1 MPFSSSTDSALEVRG
16 LAKRFGAGRGVEDV
30 SLTVPAGSIT
40 AFIGANGAGK
50 STTFRCVLG
59 LMRPDAGEVR
69 LFGRTADGAA
79 RRRVGFLPEERGL
92 APTDRVR
99 DAIVFHARLKGLTRR
114 DAAERAERLLAR
126 MGLGGRGAERI
137 EALSKGN
144 AQRVQ
149 LICAMAHAP
158 DLLILDEPM
167 SGLDPV
173 TQSDML
179 SLFAEIRAA
188 GGAILFSTH
197 SMAVAEALCDRV
209 VMLSDGRT
217 VFEGPVSA
225 AAERAAH
232 GAVVVTTD
240 PIALAEAAKAVGG
253 EVRPMTAADGA
264 AGSAEGGA
272 RRWRVLLPSH
282 VPHPALLRALSER
295 GAPVL
300 AFTPIKADL
309 EGAFWDLARPSAEPS
324 APAAPAAIERAA

>member
-1 MPFSSSTDSALEVRG
+1 MRPSSPTDSALEVRS

-30 SLTVPAGSIT
+30 TLTVPAGSIT

-69 LFGRTADGAA
+69 LFGRPADAAA

-92 APTDRVR
+92 APNDRVR
-99 DAIVFHARLKGLTRR
+99 DAIVFHARLKGLARR
-114 DAAERAERLLAR
+114 DAARRAESLLAR
-126 MGLGGRGAERI
+126 MGLGGRGSERI

-149 LICAMAHAP
+149 LICALAHAP

-179 SLFAEIRAA
+179 ALFAEIRAA

-197 SMAVAEALCDRV
+197 SMAAAEALCDRV
-209 VMLSDGRT
+209 VMLSGGRT
-217 VFEGPVSA
+217 VFEGPLAA

-240 PIALAEAAKAVGG
+240 PRALAEAAEGVGG
-253 EVRPMTAADGA
+253 EVRPMTVADGA
-264 AGSAEGGA
+264 GEIGESGA
-272 RRWRVLLPSH
+272 RRWRVRLPAH

-295 GAPVL
+295 GVPVL
-300 AFTPIKADL
+300 AFTPIRADL
-309 EGAFWDLARPSAEPS
+309 EGAFWDLARPSA
-324 APAAPAAIERAA
+324 APAATVERAA

>member
-1 MPFSSSTDSALEVRG
+1 MPLSSSTDSALEVRG

-69 LFGRTADGAA
+69 LFGRPADGAA

-99 DAIVFHARLKGLTRR
+99 DAIVFHTRLKGLTRR

-158 DLLILDEPM
+158 DLLILDEPT

-240 PIALAEAAKAVGG
+240 PMALAEAAKAVGG

-264 AGSAEGGA
+264 AGSVEGGA

-324 APAAPAAIERAA
+324 APAAIERAA